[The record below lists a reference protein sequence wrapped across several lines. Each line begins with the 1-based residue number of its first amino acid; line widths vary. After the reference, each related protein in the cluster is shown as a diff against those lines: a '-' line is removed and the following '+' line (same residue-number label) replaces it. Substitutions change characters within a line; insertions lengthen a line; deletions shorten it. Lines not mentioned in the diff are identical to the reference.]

1 MKLKN
6 KPPTEKEITKEI
18 RKFLTFKHI
27 FHWKA
32 WAGLGSIKGVPDII
46 GCYKG
51 QMIAIEVKG
60 QNGKV
65 SPHQEVF
72 MDNLRGSGAI
82 CFVARSVQDVIDNL
96 KEYW

>member
-1 MKLKN
+1 MKP
-6 KPPTEKEITKEI
+6 KPPLEKEITKEI
-18 RKFLTFKHI
+18 RRFLSFKKI
-27 FHWKA
+27 FHWKV
-32 WAGLGSIKGVPDII
+32 WQGLGSTKGVPDLI
-46 GCYKG
+46 GCFKG
-51 QMIAIEVKG
+51 KMLAIEVKG

-72 MDNLRGSGAI
+72 MDNLKRSGAI